1 MPRFVILRHELP
13 SHRSRES
20 HWDLMFEQG
29 DVLRT
34 WAVQEIPPLDTWIDA
49 DLLPDHR
56 VAYLDYEGPISGDRG
71 TVSQWDAGTFE
82 WLEETEAEIKI
93 ALSGKHLDCTA
104 RFRHPT
110 ANHGWRFVLN
120 SK

>member
-1 MPRFVILRHELP
+1 
-13 SHRSRES
+13 
-20 HWDLMFEQG
+20 MFEKG
-29 DVLRT
+29 DLLRT
-34 WAVQEIPPLDTWIDA
+34 WAVREIPPLGTWIDA

-56 VAYLDYEGPISGDRG
+56 AAYLDYEGPISGDRG
-71 TVSQWDAGTFE
+71 TVSRWDDGTFE
-82 WLEETEAEIKI
+82 WLDETESEIEI
-93 ALSGKHLDCTA
+93 ALSGKHLACTA